1 MKKLPFMT
9 PKVLTLMLAMILVS
23 SGLLAQK
30 NEVGGGLG
38 TIFYTGDLGRG
49 LKFSSM
55 GPAATVL
62 YRTNLNDYMSIRV
75 SFLGGNLKGSDAKPV
90 DAFAVARDASFNIFI
105 SEFAGTWEYYFLNFR
120 GKRSNVNWSPYFH
133 AGVAVFG
140 MLGHENKNATYSN
153 VQIAIPFGFGFRY
166 QLDKRWGFGI
176 EYGVRAT
183 FFDYLD
189 NISDGDIYD
198 KNYQYGNIFD
208 TDQYH
213 FLGLTVSYTFY
224 KVICPTLPLKQG
236 YRKY

>member
-1 MKKLPFMT
+1 MISRLATSGKILFILLL
-9 PKVLTLMLAMILVS
+9 LTLLS
-23 SGLLAQK
+23 EGTFAQK
-30 NEVGGGLG
+30 REIGGGIG
-38 TIFYTGDLGRG
+38 PMFYTGDLGRG
-49 LKFSSM
+49 IKFSNIGM
-55 GPAATVL
+55 AGTVL
-62 YRTNLNDYMSIRV
+62 YRTNINDFISIRV

-90 DAFAVARDASFNIFI
+90 DAFAAARAASFNIFV
-105 SEFAGTWEYYFLNFR
+105 SEFAGTFEYYFLNFR
-120 GKRSNVNWSPYFH
+120 GKRAAVNWSPYFH
-133 AGVAVFG
+133 AGIAVFG
-140 MLGHENKNATYSN
+140 MLGHQNKNSTYSN

-198 KNYQYGNIFD
+198 KDYQYGNIFD

-224 KVICPTLPLKQG
+224 QVICPTLPLKQG